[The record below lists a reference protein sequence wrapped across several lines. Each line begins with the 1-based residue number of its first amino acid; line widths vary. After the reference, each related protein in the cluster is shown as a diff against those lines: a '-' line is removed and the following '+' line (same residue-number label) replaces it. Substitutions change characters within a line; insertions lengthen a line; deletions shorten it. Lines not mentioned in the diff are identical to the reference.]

1 MPAPDDRWNHNIH
14 YHRLVVDAI
23 EPGTASALDVGCGN
37 GLLSAELAA
46 RIPDVTGIDLDADV
60 LAGAQ
65 GEAPG
70 VTWVCADVMTH
81 GFGRRFDVVASVAT
95 LHHLPDLHA
104 SLARFAD
111 LTAPGGQIAVI
122 GLARSTS
129 LVDYACD
136 LAGVVAHRWHRRQTR
151 LLGALGAN
159 DRPCAQL
166 RGRATRS
173 HSSPPRVPVATTTD
187 VALCAHVAQ
196 APLTP
201 PGGCSLRPT

>member
-65 GEAPG
+65 GEGPG
-70 VTWVCADVMTH
+70 VTWVCGDVMTH
-81 GFGRRFDVVASVAT
+81 DFGRRFDVVASVAT

-122 GLARSTS
+122 GLARSS
-129 LVDYACD
+129 RLVDFAFD
-136 LAGVVAHRWHRRQTR
+136 LAGVVAHRWHLRQRGYWEHSAPTTDPAHSYADVRR
-151 LLGALGAN
+151 A
-159 DRPCAQL
+159 
-166 RGRATRS
+166 ATRVL
-173 HSSPPRVPVATTTD
+173 PGCRWRRLPMWRYALTWRKPR
-187 VALCAHVAQ
+187 
-196 APLTP
+196 
-201 PGGCSLRPT
+201 